1 MKNEII
7 EYVEEKG
14 IRNARKLSRALR
26 RLARECERA
35 EDSVNRIKKAYKR
48 VESLRVL
55 EIKIVSNRDGGED
68 NE

>member
-26 RLARECERA
+26 ILARECERA

-55 EIKIVSNRDGGED
+55 EIKIVSNREGGES